1 MVDKIN
7 FNWAEFRYVCSRL
20 SKTEETVIAEHFK
33 ILIEEGD
40 DNEYSSP
47 EMQQMFDQF
56 RSSWIMSQMFT
67 K

>member
-1 MVDKIN
+1 MSDKIK
-7 FNWAEFRYVCSRL
+7 FNWAEFREVCSKL
-20 SKTEETVIAEHFK
+20 SITEETVIKEHFK